1 MHEDFSIRNCL
12 TGKERERERD
22 IKTELEIKEKSQGRI
37 SQEFLGEALH

>member
-1 MHEDFSIRNCL
+1 MHEDFSIRNASL
-12 TGKERERERD
+12 EKRERERD

>member
-12 TGKERERERD
+12 TGKERERD

-37 SQEFLGEALH
+37 SHEFLGEALH